1 MYNPISRQHM
11 GPPGLGLA
19 GALGSEG
26 KKHNMGRDGSGFQE
40 LLSGPSL
47 IIGWH
52 KGDAAADVKH
62 KAFHELQNKV

>member
-1 MYNPISRQHM
+1 
-11 GPPGLGLA
+11 
-19 GALGSEG
+19 
-26 KKHNMGRDGSGFQE
+26 MGRDGSGFQE
-40 LLSGPSL
+40 LLSGTSL